1 MISSTRM
8 SSSWFR
14 RSKMEQNISPE
25 KQVIIEG
32 LDSIEKQYTAI
43 LRTLKRKMP
52 INSRI
57 AYGAITQDVTNSIR
71 HLHRL
76 KHWIIYE
83 EDIEGE
89 KGGVF

>member
-1 MISSTRM
+1 
-8 SSSWFR
+8 
-14 RSKMEQNISPE
+14 MEQNISPE
-25 KQVIIEG
+25 KQVILEE
-32 LDSIEKQYTAI
+32 LDSIEKQFSAI

-52 INSRI
+52 IHSRI

-71 HLHRL
+71 HIQRL
-76 KHWIIYE
+76 KHWVIYE